1 MTILG
6 CRFQRVAISRKMI
19 PEGHFTALVM
29 NELIDSHNRKINYLR
44 ISITDRCNL
53 RCRYC
58 MPPEG
63 ISQLGHAE
71 ILSYEEILRLANV
84 AVKRG
89 ISKVRITG
97 GEPLVRKGVV
107 HLIQQLSALP
117 GLQDISMTTNGILL
131 GEFASSLFQAG
142 LRRIN
147 ISMDSL
153 SPYKYREITCGGDL
167 SRVWEGIHAAMRAGI
182 APIKINVVAISGW
195 NDTEILDFA
204 RLTLQNPFQ
213 IRFIEFMPFGFS
225 SEWKQERCIA
235 GDEIRRRLTAFLPLE
250 PVEKEWN
257 GHDGPAR
264 IFKFP
269 DSAGEIGLISPISDH
284 FCASCNRLRLTADGR
299 LRTCLFSDEETDLKP
314 LLRSGC
320 TDEELGEKLEEALR
334 KKPFRHG
341 MVEGSRKRCHRPMV
355 KIGG

>member
-1 MTILG
+1 
-6 CRFQRVAISRKMI
+6 
-19 PEGHFTALVM
+19 
-29 NELIDSHNRKINYLR
+29 
-44 ISITDRCNL
+44 
-53 RCRYC
+53 

-63 ISQLGHAE
+63 IPQIPHSE
-71 ILSYEEILRLANV
+71 ILSYEEILRLARV

-89 ISKVRITG
+89 ITKVRITG

-107 HLIQQLSALP
+107 HLIQQLSTLP

-131 GEFASSLFQAG
+131 REFASSLFQAG

-153 SPYKYREITCGGDL
+153 NPDKYREITRGGEL
-167 SRVWEGIHAAMRAGI
+167 SRVWEGIRAARRAGI

-204 RLTLQNPFQ
+204 RLTLQEPLQ
-213 IRFIEFMPFGFS
+213 VRFIEFMPVGFS
-225 SEWKQERCIA
+225 SDWKEERCIA
-235 GDEIRRRLTAFLPLE
+235 GEEIKRRLAAFHPLE
-250 PVEKEWN
+250 PVKKEWN

-269 DSAGEIGLISPISDH
+269 GSAGEIGLISPISDH
-284 FCASCNRLRLTADGR
+284 FCASCNRLRLTADGK

-314 LLRSGC
+314 LLRSSC
-320 TDEELGEKLEEALR
+320 TERDLAEKLDEALL

-341 MVEGSRKRCHRPMV
+341 MVEGSRKGCHRPMV

>member
-1 MTILG
+1 
-6 CRFQRVAISRKMI
+6 
-19 PEGHFTALVM
+19 M
-29 NELIDSHNRKINYLR
+29 NELIDAHNRKISYLR

-63 ISQLGHAE
+63 IAQLGHSE
-71 ILSYEEILRLANV
+71 ILSYEEILRLASV

-89 ISKVRITG
+89 ITKVRITG

-107 HLIQQLSALP
+107 HLVQQLSTLP

-131 GEFASSLFQAG
+131 AEFAPSLFQAG
-142 LRRIN
+142 LRRVN

-153 SPYKYREITCGGDL
+153 NPDQYRDITRGGDL
-167 SRVWEGIHAAMRAGI
+167 SRVWEGIHAAMRIGI

-204 RLTLQNPFQ
+204 RLTMQNALQ
-213 IRFIEFMPFGFS
+213 IRFIEFMPVGFS
-225 SEWKQERCIA
+225 TEWKQERCIS
-235 GDEIRRRLTAFLPLE
+235 GEEIKKRLKAFLPLQ

-269 DSAGEIGLISPISDH
+269 GSAGEIGLISPVSDH
-284 FCASCNRLRLTADGR
+284 FCASCNRLRLTSDGK

-314 LLRSGC
+314 FLRLGC
-320 TDEELGEKLEEALR
+320 TDEKLDEILDEALL

>member
-1 MTILG
+1 MRISHR
-6 CRFQRVAISRKMI
+6 RFQRNVVRRPPIEEAFFPIL
-19 PEGHFTALVM
+19 AM

-58 MPPEG
+58 MPQEG
-63 ISQLGHAE
+63 VSPLRHEE
-71 ILSYEEILRLANV
+71 ILSYEEILRLAKL
-84 AVKRG
+84 AVKKG
-89 ISKVRITG
+89 ITKVRITG
-97 GEPLVRKGVV
+97 GEPLVRRGVV
-107 HLIQQLSALP
+107 QLIQKLSDLP

-131 GEFASSLFQAG
+131 GEFAPSLFQAG
-142 LRRIN
+142 LRRVN

-153 SPYKYREITCGGDL
+153 DPDKYREITRGGDL
-167 SRVWEGIHAAMRAGI
+167 ARVWDGIRAAMRLGL

-195 NDTEILDFA
+195 NDKEILDFA
-204 RLTLQNPFQ
+204 RLTLQDPLQ
-213 IRFIEFMPFGFS
+213 VRFIEFMPVGIS
-225 SEWKQERCIA
+225 SEWKPERCIS
-235 GDEIRRRLTAFLPLE
+235 GEEIRLRLAAFRPLE
-250 PVEKEWN
+250 PIEKKWN

-269 DSAGEIGLISPISDH
+269 GSAGEIGLISPISDH
-284 FCASCNRLRLTADGR
+284 FCASCNRLRLTSDGK
-299 LRTCLFSDEETDLKP
+299 LRTCLFSDEEMDLKP

-320 TDEELGEKLEEALR
+320 TEEELEEKLDEALR

-341 MVEGSRKRCHRPMV
+341 IVEGSRKRCHRPMV

>member
-1 MTILG
+1 L
-6 CRFQRVAISRKMI
+6 A
-19 PEGHFTALVM
+19 M
-29 NELIDSHNRKINYLR
+29 NELIDSHNRKISYLR
-44 ISITDRCNL
+44 ISVTDRCNL

-63 ISQLGHAE
+63 ISQLSHSE
-71 ILSYEEILRLANV
+71 ILSYEEILRLARV

-89 ISKVRITG
+89 ITKVRITG

-107 HLIQQLSALP
+107 RLVQQLSTLP

-131 GEFASSLFQAG
+131 EEFASALFDAG
-142 LRRIN
+142 LRRVN

-153 SPYKYREITCGGDL
+153 NPDKYREITRGGDL
-167 SRVWEGIHAAMRAGI
+167 SRVWEGVLAARRLGI

-204 RLTLQNPFQ
+204 RLTLRDPLQV
-213 IRFIEFMPFGFS
+213 RFIEFMPLGSS
-225 SEWKQERCIA
+225 SEWKEERCIS
-235 GDEIRRRLTAFLPLE
+235 GEEIRRRLEAFLPLE
-250 PVEKEWN
+250 PVEREGN

-269 DSAGEIGLISPISDH
+269 GSPGEIGLISPISDH
-284 FCASCNRLRLTADGR
+284 FCASCNRLRLTSDGK

-320 TDEELGEKLEEALR
+320 TEAELEEKLDEALL
-334 KKPFRHG
+334 KKPYRHG
-341 MVEGSRKRCHRPMV
+341 LVEGSRKRCLRPMV

>member
-1 MTILG
+1 
-6 CRFQRVAISRKMI
+6 
-19 PEGHFTALVM
+19 M
-29 NELIDSHNRKINYLR
+29 NELIDAHNRKINYLR

-63 ISQLGHAE
+63 IAQLGHSE
-71 ILSYEEILRLANV
+71 ILSYEEILRLASV

-89 ISKVRITG
+89 ITKVRITG

-107 HLIQQLSALP
+107 HLVQQLSTLP

-131 GEFASSLFQAG
+131 AEFAPSLFQAG
-142 LRRIN
+142 LRRAN

-153 SPYKYREITCGGDL
+153 NPDQYRDITRGGDL
-167 SRVWEGIHAAMRAGI
+167 SRVWEGIHAAMRIGI

-204 RLTLQNPFQ
+204 RLTMQNALQ
-213 IRFIEFMPFGFS
+213 IRFIEFMPVGFS
-225 SEWKQERCIA
+225 NEWKQERCIS
-235 GDEIRRRLTAFLPLE
+235 GEEIKKRLKALLPLQ

-264 IFKFP
+264 IFKFAG
-269 DSAGEIGLISPISDH
+269 SAGEIGLISPVSDH
-284 FCASCNRLRLTADGR
+284 FCASCNRLRLTSDGK

-314 LLRSGC
+314 FLRSGC
-320 TDEELGEKLEEALR
+320 TDEKLDEILDEALL

-341 MVEGSRKRCHRPMV
+341 MMEGSRKRCHRPMV